1 MPKPNQ
7 FLLFIGTV
15 CYTGLIPLAPGTI
28 ASLIAIPF
36 VWLMRRHQLIYVV
49 ITILT
54 IIIGVIVA
62 KYLSDIWHKKDDS
75 RITIDEF
82 VGTLVTYLLLPKINW
97 LILLIGF
104 ILFRVF
110 DILKPLF
117 IRQSE
122 RIGSGIGIILDDVL
136 AGVYANLLLRIFGL
150 ILY

>member
-7 FLLFIGTV
+7 FLLFVGTV

-36 VWLMRRHQLIYVV
+36 VWLLKRNQLIYVL

-54 IIIGVIVA
+54 IIIGVISA
-62 KYLSDIWHKKDDS
+62 KHLSIIWHKKDDS

-82 VGTLVTYLLLPKINW
+82 VGILVTFLLLPKINW

-104 ILFRVF
+104 ILFRFF
-110 DILKPLF
+110 DIFKPLF
-117 IRQSE
+117 IRKSE
-122 RIGSGIGIILDDVL
+122 KVSDGIGVMFDDIL
-136 AGVYANLLLRIFGL
+136 AGIYTNLLLRIFVL